1 MILEISDRKKG
12 SWNEKSPHQSPCKH
26 LHEWAWWARWPISRA
41 ARRCAVFELRLSAWR
56 MTRALTLVLG
66 SEWKLELH
74 VKWCDMMTLASCRDP
89 PWSRSLTNISCPDT
103 CLAMENPVSPLP
115 SLRFATLPIMLVRIP
130 CCMTV
135 HLLGHLL
142 HLTQIMENHDPR
154 HPSHQAALRGVK
166 ERWSKICSLFLSPLP
181 STLSCWAPL
190 FAAPCRSRPK
200 WAQFWASFTALT
212 WKDCMSFSPGSSPCR
227 PASSPSLRLSVVSAP
242 IFPKR
247 RPTTQRAVTWTMED
261 SCWPSSTS
269 PRNSCKNPGAGVQP
283 HTPCKTPL
291 WLAQLFNWSF
301 DIAQQCTHTCMIAKD
316 LSGQSDLA
324 RASDSQHY
332 FTWTTWFLQ
341 STSSRAQRRQASAP
355 WAPPCSTPSF
365 YQAFQISWIDR
376 ALQYQLTFNK
386 PTAQPSCC
394 KGAFLLQRP
403 YGFFVLCFTEIA
415 RFVVVKR
422 PRCAKGHRHPVAR
435 FLAFEATSTLTA
447 PVTQNLTISTSAAHS
462 SSGDQLNRF
471 VPHVRI
477 TTNYVI
483 ALVRL
488 AQALLS
494 TGSFWLVFILLGPM
508 HPFVPLSQ
516 VLQVSLAES
525 NHEFHSSLCLHVSA
539 TQASNFRSVWSTQTW
554 RQHPVPCEPSTH
566 LSSPVEQE
574 SALLLNAPALPNS
587 SAFSLAHAVCS
598 LLERHL
604 RPISYAVL
612 CASTQTKFRS
622 VPLN

>member
-1 MILEISDRKKG
+1 M
-12 SWNEKSPHQSPCKH
+12 
-26 LHEWAWWARWPISRA
+26 
-41 ARRCAVFELRLSAWR
+41 
-56 MTRALTLVLG
+56 
-66 SEWKLELH
+66 
-74 VKWCDMMTLASCRDP
+74 
-89 PWSRSLTNISCPDT
+89 
-103 CLAMENPVSPLP
+103 VS
-115 SLRFATLPIMLVRIP
+115 
-130 CCMTV
+130 
-135 HLLGHLL
+135 
-142 HLTQIMENHDPR
+142 HDHR

-166 ERWSKICSLFLSPLP
+166 ERGSKICSLFLSPLP

-200 WAQFWASFTALT
+200 WAQFWASVTALT

-247 RPTTQRAVTWTMED
+247 SRTTQRAVTWTMED
-261 SCWPSSTS
+261 SCPSPTF
-269 PRNSCKNPGAGVQP
+269 PRNSCKNPGTGVQP

-291 WLAQLFNWSF
+291 WLAVQKAQLFLVLHFFQAPLWLLFLTRYHMNWSF
-301 DIAQQCTHTCMIAKD
+301 DIAQQCTHTSMIAND

-422 PRCAKGHRHPVAR
+422 PRCAKGHRHPAAR
-435 FLAFEATSTLTA
+435 FLAFGATSTLTA
-447 PVTQNLTISTSAAHS
+447 PVTQNLRISTSAA
-462 SSGDQLNRF
+462 D
-471 VPHVRI
+471 
-477 TTNYVI
+477 
-483 ALVRL
+483 
-488 AQALLS
+488 
-494 TGSFWLVFILLGPM
+494 FI
-508 HPFVPLSQ
+508 
-516 VLQVSLAES
+516 
-525 NHEFHSSLCLHVSA
+525 
-539 TQASNFRSVWSTQTW
+539 W
-554 RQHPVPCEPSTH
+554 
-566 LSSPVEQE
+566 
-574 SALLLNAPALPNS
+574 
-587 SAFSLAHAVCS
+587 
-598 LLERHL
+598 
-604 RPISYAVL
+604 RPIEPFCTSGPDYDKL
-612 CASTQTKFRS
+612 CHRTRTIGTSASTNWQLLARVHPPWSPFRAAVS
-622 VPLN
+622 KCPWQIHITSSIARCAYTLPPLRRPIFAVYDRRRLDGSI